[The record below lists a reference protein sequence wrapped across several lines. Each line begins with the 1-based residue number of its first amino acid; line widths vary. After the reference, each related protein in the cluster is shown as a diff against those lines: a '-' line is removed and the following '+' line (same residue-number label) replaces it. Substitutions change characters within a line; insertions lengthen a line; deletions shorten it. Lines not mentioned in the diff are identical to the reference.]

1 MSKKVVVYGF
11 TDIEFNSIFTYVE
24 FKREK
29 VNSLDEG
36 FKKSGLIFLIK
47 EEALNMT
54 WEELDYQYRSKN
66 KYERIIVICDSFNK
80 DESVRTIKYKEDK
93 YARICNLSSIDL
105 FSSGFPDYVE
115 DLYED
120 YKKNKKSIGSVRIT
134 KLGYLIKIYD
144 YIKKKREATISEIAD
159 KYSLNR
165 KSVERYVSDLYNAGV
180 EIGYDKKK
188 RSWYYCGKS

>member
-1 MSKKVVVYGF
+1 MSKKVVMYGF
-11 TDIEFNSIFTYVE
+11 TDIELNSIFTYE
-24 FKREK
+24 GFNREK

-47 EEALNMT
+47 EAVLNMT

-66 KYERIIVICDSFNK
+66 KYERIIIICDSFNK
-80 DESVRTIKYKEDK
+80 DESIRTIKYKEDK
-93 YARICNLSSIDL
+93 YARISNLSSMDV
-105 FSSGFPDYVE
+105 FSSGFSEYVE
-115 DLYED
+115 DLYNEC
-120 YKKNKKSIGSVRIT
+120 KKNKKNSGNVRIN

-144 YIKKKREATISEIAD
+144 YIKKRREATINEIAD

-188 RSWYYCGKS
+188 RSWYYCGRS